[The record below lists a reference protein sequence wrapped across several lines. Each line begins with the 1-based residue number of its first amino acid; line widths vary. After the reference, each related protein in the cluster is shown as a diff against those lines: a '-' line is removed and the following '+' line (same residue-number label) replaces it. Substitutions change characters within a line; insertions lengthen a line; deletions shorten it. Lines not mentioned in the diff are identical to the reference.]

1 MDTPDAVDALAA
13 LAQPT
18 RIEAFRL
25 LVRAGDDGLPAGS
38 LADHLDIPSPTLS
51 FHLKELRSAGIV
63 TTERRGRTI
72 VYRADFDAMR
82 SLIEFLTEQ
91 CCRGVNAVPSACD

>member
-72 VYRADFDAMR
+72 VYAMR